1 MELRQSGQTVATPG
15 PESAAVN
22 TGAESSRTGRMLALL
37 ALLRNAR
44 FVRYFVASVVS
55 LAFDSG
61 SFLILLRLE
70 VPGGLAAFLGY
81 SIGMVVNWLLLSRA
95 VFGDSLAERGPART
109 QQKALFVISTLLGL
123 GLTTGIV
130 SIAAAAGF
138 NLVITKGIAV
148 VVSFTANWLV
158 RKHFVFKSLESVA

>member
-1 MELRQSGQTVATPG
+1 
-15 PESAAVN
+15 
-22 TGAESSRTGRMLALL
+22 
-37 ALLRNAR
+37 
-44 FVRYFVASVVS
+44 
-55 LAFDSG
+55 
-61 SFLILLRLE
+61 LLRLE

-95 VFGDSLAERGPART
+95 VFGDSLAERGAART

-123 GLTTGIV
+123 GLTTVIV
-130 SIAAAAGF
+130 SIAAAVGF

-158 RKHFVFKSLESVA
+158 RKHFVFRSLESVA